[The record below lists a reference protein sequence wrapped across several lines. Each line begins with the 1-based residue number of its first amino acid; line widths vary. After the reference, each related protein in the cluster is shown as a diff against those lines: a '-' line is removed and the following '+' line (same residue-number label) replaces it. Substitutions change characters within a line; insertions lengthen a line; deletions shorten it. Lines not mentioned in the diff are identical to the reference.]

1 MNSQDYDFV
10 RNTTLLFF
18 LDRLIEKG
26 QPRSL
31 HDLSC
36 QFGTKGFTKEM
47 RQIAGGSQA
56 GLLKF
61 LSQYP
66 SIFTIHGDNVN
77 VTDFSNG
84 PSNSDNNGRG
94 TRNYAQEATDYFV
107 NKLRQYGPGTEVP
120 IKSLLGHR
128 SQAPPEVRH
137 ISGQHVKEFHDFLAS
152 FPDVFIVTDEVIMLV
167 EDEGKEHHPY
177 IEVEQPKVD
186 EQLTRDLLEFLQ
198 TCISLNGPTI
208 TDQLFSNVT
217 SYFGYE
223 KWSTLFKTPQD
234 LSTFIKMY
242 SDKFSVHSNLVTLV
256 PVKDRQ
262 QQLPKPPIKRPTP
275 PQSLTSPPA
284 SLPTTSTPSFQQ
296 QTLKQRVGNIL
307 MKTIAQNTEQTRNV
321 YNCVQ
326 NNSQNNNPQ
335 HLTSPHSIQNNIPS
349 PTTSYPDQAIIQRN
363 LQNVRIVVNTKECR
377 SIVAAILESGAPVG
391 VDAEGVNLGPSGPM
405 TMLQVCTWSGQVYL
419 FDLLANRDL
428 MGEGELGRLLQSEQ
442 VVKVVHDCRNDSAA
456 LFHQHGVTLR
466 NVFDTQA
473 AHAILQQQETGKPV
487 YKVKSVSLVTLCR
500 MYDAPVNPQKEHI
513 KKVYRRDQKFWA
525 RRPLTEDM
533 IVYAAFDVMALVP
546 KIYDVMSREMDP
558 ALQELF
564 RDLCEEQVTMY
575 IHQDDVKLKKKQRK
589 VETEVADLREKLDKT
604 AAGKN
609 LVLSNREI
617 RLLRYVEL
625 TEEQREKLEKSYKVA
640 KKLERLQQKR
650 EDGEAGDDQEVS
662 LPWEALDSEYPSLS
676 SMTSMTSMASN
687 NSVES
692 GGRTSGESSTAE
704 STGGV
709 LSPRNITS
717 PTISQSMAMVNEVL
731 SNGSLG
737 RLERIHRL
745 EEVLS
750 AATGGAEVPAA
761 PVETRTVGVQTL
773 STGEVVITKLY
784 DGFADPN

>member
-1 MNSQDYDFV
+1 
-10 RNTTLLFF
+10 
-18 LDRLIEKG
+18 
-26 QPRSL
+26 
-31 HDLSC
+31 
-36 QFGTKGFTKEM
+36 
-47 RQIAGGSQA
+47 
-56 GLLKF
+56 
-61 LSQYP
+61 
-66 SIFTIHGDNVN
+66 
-77 VTDFSNG
+77 
-84 PSNSDNNGRG
+84 
-94 TRNYAQEATDYFV
+94 
-107 NKLRQYGPGTEVP
+107 
-120 IKSLLGHR
+120 
-128 SQAPPEVRH
+128 
-137 ISGQHVKEFHDFLAS
+137 
-152 FPDVFIVTDEVIMLV
+152 
-167 EDEGKEHHPY
+167 
-177 IEVEQPKVD
+177 
-186 EQLTRDLLEFLQ
+186 
-198 TCISLNGPTI
+198 
-208 TDQLFSNVT
+208 
-217 SYFGYE
+217 
-223 KWSTLFKTPQD
+223 
-234 LSTFIKMY
+234 
-242 SDKFSVHSNLVTLV
+242 
-256 PVKDRQ
+256 
-262 QQLPKPPIKRPTP
+262 
-275 PQSLTSPPA
+275 
-284 SLPTTSTPSFQQ
+284 
-296 QTLKQRVGNIL
+296 VGNIL

-326 NNSQNNNPQ
+326 SNSQNNNPQ

-377 SIVAAILESGAPVG
+377 SIVAAILESGTPVG